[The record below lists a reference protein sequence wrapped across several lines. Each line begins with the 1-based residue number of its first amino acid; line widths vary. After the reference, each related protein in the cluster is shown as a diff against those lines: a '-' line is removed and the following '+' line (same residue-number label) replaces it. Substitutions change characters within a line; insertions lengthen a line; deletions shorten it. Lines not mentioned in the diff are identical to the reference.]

1 MSMQDPIADMFTHIR
16 NAQMVG
22 KLTITMPYSKLKMQI
37 AEVLKREGY
46 IENCGRVEDAEKPT
60 LFIDLKY
67 YHGRPVIDLL
77 KRVSRPGLRVYKKR
91 DKLPQVQNGL
101 GVAIISTPK
110 GIMSDRYARHLK
122 LGGEVLCYVS

>member
-22 KLTITMPYSKLKMQI
+22 KSTITMPFSKLKLQI
-37 AEVLKREGY
+37 AEVLKKEGY
-46 IENCGRVEDAEKPT
+46 IEDCGRLEDAEKPT
-60 LFIDLKY
+60 LFINLKY
-67 YHGRPVIDLL
+67 YHGQPVIELI

-101 GVAIISTPK
+101 GVAIISTPQ

>member
-22 KLTITMPYSKLKMQI
+22 KSTITMPLSKLKLKV
-37 AEVLKREGY
+37 AEVLKNEGY
-46 IENCGRVEDAEKPT
+46 IEDCGVVKDAEKPT

-67 YHGRPVIDLL
+67 YNGQPVIELI
-77 KRVSRPGLRVYKKR
+77 KRISRPGLRLYKKTTQ
-91 DKLPQVQNGL
+91 LPQVKNGL
-101 GVAIISTPK
+101 GIAIVSTSK

-122 LGGEVLCYVS
+122 LGGEILCYVS

>member
-22 KLTITMPYSKLKMQI
+22 KSTITMPLSKLKLKV
-37 AEVLKREGY
+37 AEVLKTEGY
-46 IENCGRVEDAEKPT
+46 IDNCGVVNDAEKPT

-67 YHGRPVIDLL
+67 YDGKPVIESI
-77 KRVSRPGLRVYKKR
+77 KRVSRPGLRLYKKTNQI
-91 DKLPQVQNGL
+91 PQVMNGL
-101 GVAIISTPK
+101 GIAIVSTSK

-122 LGGEVLCYVS
+122 VGGEILCYVN